1 MIKAVEL
8 ENFISHKMTRIA
20 FDRGITI
27 FIGNN
32 GSGKSSVIDAITFAL
47 YGQHTRKANK
57 NLVRRGSDSASVN
70 VRLSVSSKV
79 YAAHRRLGSNG
90 QSLYARLDEVSDLEN
105 IVSSTI
111 VSGERKQFGD
121 SMSGEVAKI
130 LGIDYKKLRIA
141 AIVQQGELSSIID
154 SQPREFKEL
163 LNSLIGIDRLDN
175 AYLTMNN
182 VISAFRERLRADN
195 EGLDDKQISSI
206 KTTINGQMIE
216 LRDAERQFLSLEDR
230 KDNLKEELLLAEKEI
245 QRMEPLILQARELQA
260 TEDSVINYINAK
272 RGSLAK
278 EIIKLEVLLDEA
290 RKAFKL
296 ISDKES
302 VDINLQ
308 MIGSE
313 LEDLELRIEHNENES
328 GRLKGI
334 LECAKRIEFK
344 KDGRC
349 PVCGSPVRVE
359 IQKIF
364 DNCNI
369 ESEIRKKDTERQE
382 MSIEKA
388 GLKKENEMMD
398 EKRKKIDSA
407 EKFLVSTS
415 MEGFRSVQDV
425 EVELRQKRNDLDNVT
440 ATFDK
445 ANDPKRLEIDEF
457 SSSLV
462 KKIIK
467 LREEIE
473 GLNIQE
479 YTDSKLRSS
488 RLSTELLEVNAKL
501 GAAGAV
507 ISGSL
512 NRINASNKILLE
524 LESASELLTNLENIR
539 SQVFNR
545 DGPVASSLR
554 IWALRILSLKAS
566 EYLSMFRTGI
576 SRMELAEKAREV
588 QIVCYGSFGGI
599 DMNSLSGGEKVA
611 VALAL
616 RLAIAQMMSSN
627 KLDFIVLD
635 EPTTHLDVEKRKSL
649 VRIISDSFREGLGP
663 LSQIIVI
670 THDAEILEDSE
681 VEGVYR
687 FTMSTNGTVV
697 ASE

>member
-70 VRLSVSSKV
+70 VRLSVGSKV
-79 YAAHRRLGSNG
+79 YNAHRRLGSNG
-90 QSLYARLDEVSDLEN
+90 QSLYTRFDEVLDSEN
-105 IVSSTI
+105 NVSSTI

-175 AYLTMNN
+175 AYLTMNE

-195 EGLDDKQISSI
+195 DGLDDKQIGSI
-206 KTTINGQMIE
+206 KTAINSQMFE
-216 LRDAERQFLSLEDR
+216 LRDAEGQFLSLGDR
-230 KDNLKEELLLAEKEI
+230 KDNLKEQLLLTEKEI
-245 QRMEPLILQARELQA
+245 QRMEPLILQSRELQA
-260 TEDSVINYINAK
+260 TEDSVINYINGK
-272 RGSLAK
+272 RGSLAQ
-278 EIIKLEVLLDEA
+278 EIVKLEGHLNEA
-290 RKAFKL
+290 RNALKL

-302 VDINLQ
+302 VDLNLQ

-313 LEDLELRIEHNENES
+313 LEDLELSIEHNENES

-349 PVCGSPVRVE
+349 PLCGSQVHVE

-369 ESEIRKKDTERQE
+369 ESEIRKKNNERKE

-388 GLKKENEMMD
+388 GLKKEKEMMD
-398 EKRKKIDSA
+398 EKKKNIESA
-407 EKFLVSTS
+407 EKFLISTS
-415 MEGFRSVQDV
+415 IEGFRSVRHL
-425 EVELRQKRNDLDNVT
+425 EVELQHKRNDLDNVT
-440 ATFDK
+440 AIVDK
-445 ANDPKRLEIDEF
+445 ANDPRRLEIDEF

-467 LREEIE
+467 LREQIE

-479 YTDSKLRSS
+479 YADSKLRRS

-507 ISGSL
+507 ISGCL

-576 SRMELAEKAREV
+576 SRIELAEKAREV

-649 VRIISDSFREGLGP
+649 VRIISDSFREGGGP

-670 THDAEILEDSE
+670 THDAEIFEDSE

>member
-70 VRLSVSSKV
+70 VRLSVGSKV
-79 YAAHRRLGSNG
+79 YDAHRRLGSNG
-90 QSLYARLDEVSDLEN
+90 QSLYARFDEVLDSEN
-105 IVSSTI
+105 NVSSTI

-175 AYLTMNN
+175 AYLTMNE

-195 EGLDDKQISSI
+195 EGLDDKQIGSI
-206 KTTINGQMIE
+206 KTAINGQMIA
-216 LRDAERQFLSLEDR
+216 LRDAEGQFLSLGDR
-230 KDNLKEELLLAEKEI
+230 KDSLKEELLLTEKEI
-245 QRMEPLILQARELQA
+245 QRMEPLILQSRELQA
-260 TEDSVINYINAK
+260 TEDSVINYINGR
-272 RGSLAK
+272 RGSLAQ
-278 EIIKLEVLLDEA
+278 EIVKLEGHLDEA
-290 RKAFKL
+290 RNALKL

-313 LEDLELRIEHNENES
+313 LEDLELSIEHNENES

-349 PVCGSPVRVE
+349 PVCGSQVHVE

-369 ESEIRKKDTERQE
+369 ESEIRKKNNERKE

-388 GLKKENEMMD
+388 GLKKEKEMMD
-398 EKRKKIDSA
+398 EKKKKIESA
-407 EKFLVSTS
+407 EKFLISAS
-415 MEGFRSVQDV
+415 IEGFRSVRDL
-425 EVELRQKRNDLDNVT
+425 EVELQHKRNDLDNVT
-440 ATFDK
+440 AIVDR
-445 ANDPKRLEIDEF
+445 ANDPRRLEIDEF

-467 LREEIE
+467 LREQIE

-479 YTDSKLRSS
+479 YTDSKLRRS

-507 ISGSL
+507 ISGCL

-576 SRMELAEKAREV
+576 SRIELAEKAREV

-649 VRIISDSFREGLGP
+649 VRIISDSFREGGGP
-663 LSQIIVI
+663 VSQIIVI
-670 THDAEILEDSE
+670 THDSEIFEDSE

>member
-70 VRLSVSSKV
+70 VRLSVGSKV
-79 YAAHRRLGSNG
+79 YDAHRRLGSNG
-90 QSLYARLDEVSDLEN
+90 QSLYTRFDEVLDSEN
-105 IVSSTI
+105 NVSSTI

-175 AYLTMNN
+175 AYLTMNE

-195 EGLDDKQISSI
+195 DGLDDKQIGSI
-206 KTTINGQMIE
+206 KTAINSQMFE
-216 LRDAERQFLSLEDR
+216 LRDAEGQFLSLGDR
-230 KDNLKEELLLAEKEI
+230 KDNLKEQLLLTEKEI
-245 QRMEPLILQARELQA
+245 QRMEPLILQSRELQA
-260 TEDSVINYINAK
+260 TEDSVINYINGK
-272 RGSLAK
+272 RGSLAQ
-278 EIIKLEVLLDEA
+278 EIVKLEGHLNEA
-290 RKAFKL
+290 RNALKL
-296 ISDKES
+296 VSDKES

-313 LEDLELRIEHNENES
+313 LEDLELSIEHNENES

-349 PVCGSPVRVE
+349 PVCGSQVHVE

-369 ESEIRKKDTERQE
+369 ESEIRKKNNERKE

-388 GLKKENEMMD
+388 GLKKEKEMMD
-398 EKRKKIDSA
+398 EKKKNIESA
-407 EKFLVSTS
+407 EKFLISTS
-415 MEGFRSVQDV
+415 IEGFRSVRHL
-425 EVELRQKRNDLDNVT
+425 EVELQHKRNDLDNVT
-440 ATFDK
+440 AIVDK
-445 ANDPKRLEIDEF
+445 ANDPRRLEIDEF

-467 LREEIE
+467 LREQIE

-479 YTDSKLRSS
+479 YADSKLRRS

-507 ISGSL
+507 ISGCL

-576 SRMELAEKAREV
+576 SRIELAEKAREV

-649 VRIISDSFREGLGP
+649 VRIISDSFREGGGP

-670 THDAEILEDSE
+670 THDAEIFEDSE

-687 FTMSTNGTVV
+687 FTMSTNGTLV

>member
-1 MIKAVEL
+1 
-8 ENFISHKMTRIA
+8 
-20 FDRGITI
+20 
-27 FIGNN
+27 
-32 GSGKSSVIDAITFAL
+32 
-47 YGQHTRKANK
+47 
-57 NLVRRGSDSASVN
+57 
-70 VRLSVSSKV
+70 
-79 YAAHRRLGSNG
+79 
-90 QSLYARLDEVSDLEN
+90 
-105 IVSSTI
+105 
-111 VSGERKQFGD
+111 
-121 SMSGEVAKI
+121 MSGEVAKI
-130 LGIDYKKLRIA
+130 LGIDYKKLRIG

-175 AYLTMNN
+175 AYLTMNE

-195 EGLDDKQISSI
+195 DGLDDKQIGSI
-206 KTTINGQMIE
+206 NTAINGQMFE
-216 LRDAERQFLSLEDR
+216 LRDAEGQFLSLEDR
-230 KDNLKEELLLAEKEI
+230 KDNLKEQLLLTEKEI

-260 TEDSVINYINAK
+260 TEDSVIKYINGK

-278 EIIKLEVLLDEA
+278 EIVKLEGLLDEV
-290 RKAFKL
+290 RKALKL

-302 VDINLQ
+302 VDINLK

-313 LEDLELRIEHNENES
+313 LEDLELSIEHNENES

-349 PVCGSPVRVE
+349 PICGSPVHVE

-364 DNCNI
+364 DICNI
-369 ESEIRKKDTERQE
+369 ESEIRKKNNERKE

-388 GLKKENEMMD
+388 GLKKEKELTD
-398 EKRKKIDSA
+398 EKKKKIDSA

-415 MEGFRSVQDV
+415 IEEFRTVRDL
-425 EVELRQKRNDLDNVT
+425 EVELQRKRNDLDNVN
-440 ATFDK
+440 AIVDK
-445 ANDPKRLEIDEF
+445 ANDPRRLEIDEF

-467 LREEIE
+467 LREQIE

-479 YTDSKLRSS
+479 YTDSKLRRS
-488 RLSTELLEVNAKL
+488 RLSTDLLEVNAKL

-507 ISGSL
+507 ISGCL

-576 SRMELAEKAREV
+576 SRIELTEKVREV

-611 VALAL
+611 VAFAL

-670 THDAEILEDSE
+670 THDAEIFEDSE

-697 ASE
+697 APE

>member
-57 NLVRRGSDSASVN
+57 NLVLRGSDSASAN
-70 VRLSVSSKV
+70 VRLSVGSKV
-79 YAAHRRLGSNG
+79 YEAHRRLGSNG
-90 QSLYARLDEVSDLEN
+90 QSLYAKFDEVLDSEN

-175 AYLTMNN
+175 AYLTMNE
-182 VISAFRERLRADN
+182 VINAFRERLRADN
-195 EGLDDKQISSI
+195 EGLDDKQIGSI
-206 KTTINGQMIE
+206 KTAINGQMIE
-216 LRDAERQFLSLEDR
+216 LRDAEGQFLSLEDR
-230 KDNLKEELLLAEKEI
+230 KDNLKEQLLLTEKEI

-260 TEDSVINYINAK
+260 TEDSVINYISGK
-272 RGSLAK
+272 RASLAK
-278 EIIKLEVLLDEA
+278 EIVKLEGLLDEA
-290 RKAFKL
+290 RKAVKL
-296 ISDKES
+296 ILDKES
-302 VDINLQ
+302 VDINLH

-313 LEDLELRIEHNENES
+313 LEDLELSIEHNENES

-349 PVCGSPVRVE
+349 PVCGSPVHVE

-364 DNCNI
+364 DNGNI
-369 ESEIRKKDTERQE
+369 ESEIRKKNNERKE

-388 GLKKENEMMD
+388 GLKKEKEMID
-398 EKRKKIDSA
+398 EKKKKIESA
-407 EKFLVSTS
+407 EKFLISTS
-415 MEGFRSVQDV
+415 MEGFRCQQDL
-425 EVELRQKRNDLDNVT
+425 EVELQHKRNDLDNVT
-440 ATFDK
+440 AIVDK

-467 LREEIE
+467 LREQIE
-473 GLNIQE
+473 GLNIEE
-479 YTDSKLRSS
+479 YTDSKLRRS

-507 ISGSL
+507 ISGCL
-512 NRINASNKILLE
+512 DRINASNKILLE

-539 SQVFNR
+539 SLVFNR

-554 IWALRILSLKAS
+554 IWSLRILSLKAS

-576 SRMELAEKAREV
+576 SRIELAEKAREV

-599 DMNSLSGGEKVA
+599 DMNSLSGGEKIA

-616 RLAIAQMMSSN
+616 RLAIAQMMSSS
-627 KLDFIVLD
+627 KLDFIILD

-670 THDAEILEDSE
+670 THDAEIFEDSE

>member
-70 VRLSVSSKV
+70 VRLSVGSKV
-79 YAAHRRLGSNG
+79 YDAHRQLGGNG
-90 QSLYARLDEVSDLEN
+90 QSLYAKFDEVLDSEN

-130 LGIDYKKLRIA
+130 LGIDYKKLRIG

-175 AYLTMNN
+175 AYLTMNE

-195 EGLDDKQISSI
+195 DGLDDKQIGSI
-206 KTTINGQMIE
+206 NTAINGQMFE
-216 LRDAERQFLSLEDR
+216 LRDAEGQFLSLEDR
-230 KDNLKEELLLAEKEI
+230 KDNLKEQLLLTEKEI

-260 TEDSVINYINAK
+260 TEDSVIKYINGK

-278 EIIKLEVLLDEA
+278 EIVKLEGLLDEV
-290 RKAFKL
+290 RKALKL

-302 VDINLQ
+302 VDINLK

-313 LEDLELRIEHNENES
+313 LEDLELSIEHNENES

-349 PVCGSPVRVE
+349 PICGSQVHVE

-364 DNCNI
+364 DICNI
-369 ESEIRKKDTERQE
+369 ESEIRKKNNERKE

-388 GLKKENEMMD
+388 GLKKEKEMTD
-398 EKRKKIDSA
+398 EKKKKIESA

-415 MEGFRSVQDV
+415 MEGFRRTQDL
-425 EVELRQKRNDLDNVT
+425 EVELQRKRNDLDNVN
-440 ATFDK
+440 AIVDK
-445 ANDPKRLEIDEF
+445 ANDPRRLEIDEF

-467 LREEIE
+467 LREQIE

-479 YTDSKLRSS
+479 YTDSKLRRS
-488 RLSTELLEVNAKL
+488 RLSTDLLEVNAKL

-507 ISGSL
+507 ISGCL

-576 SRMELAEKAREV
+576 SRIELTEKAREV

-670 THDAEILEDSE
+670 THDAEIFEDSE

>member
-57 NLVRRGSDSASVN
+57 NLVRRGSDSASAN
-70 VRLSVSSKV
+70 VRLSVGSKV
-79 YAAHRRLGSNG
+79 YEAHRRLGSNG
-90 QSLYARLDEVSDLEN
+90 QSLYARFDEVLDSEN

-175 AYLTMNN
+175 AYLTMNE
-182 VISAFRERLRADN
+182 VINAFRERLRADN
-195 EGLDDKQISSI
+195 EGLDDKQIGSI
-206 KTTINGQMIE
+206 KTAINGQMIE
-216 LRDAERQFLSLEDR
+216 LRDAEGQFLSLEDR
-230 KDNLKEELLLAEKEI
+230 KDNLKEQLLLTEKEI

-260 TEDSVINYINAK
+260 TEDSVINYISGK
-272 RGSLAK
+272 RASLAK
-278 EIIKLEVLLDEA
+278 EIVKLEGLLDEA
-290 RKAFKL
+290 RKAVKL
-296 ISDKES
+296 ILDKES
-302 VDINLQ
+302 VDINLH

-313 LEDLELRIEHNENES
+313 LEDLELSIEHNENES

-349 PVCGSPVRVE
+349 PVCGSPVHVE

-364 DNCNI
+364 DNGNI
-369 ESEIRKKDTERQE
+369 ESEIRKKNNERKE

-388 GLKKENEMMD
+388 GLKKEKEMID
-398 EKRKKIDSA
+398 EKKKKIESA
-407 EKFLVSTS
+407 EKFLISTS
-415 MEGFRSVQDV
+415 MEGFRCQQDL
-425 EVELRQKRNDLDNVT
+425 EVELQHKRNDLDNVT
-440 ATFDK
+440 AIVDK

-467 LREEIE
+467 LREQIE
-473 GLNIQE
+473 GLNIEE
-479 YTDSKLRSS
+479 YTDSKLRRS

-507 ISGSL
+507 ISGCL
-512 NRINASNKILLE
+512 DRINASNKILLE

-539 SQVFNR
+539 SLVFNR

-554 IWALRILSLKAS
+554 IWSLRILSLKAS

-576 SRMELAEKAREV
+576 SRIELAEKAREV

-599 DMNSLSGGEKVA
+599 DMNSLSGGEKIA

-616 RLAIAQMMSSN
+616 RLAITQMMSSN
-627 KLDFIVLD
+627 KLDFIILD

-670 THDAEILEDSE
+670 THDAEIFEDSE